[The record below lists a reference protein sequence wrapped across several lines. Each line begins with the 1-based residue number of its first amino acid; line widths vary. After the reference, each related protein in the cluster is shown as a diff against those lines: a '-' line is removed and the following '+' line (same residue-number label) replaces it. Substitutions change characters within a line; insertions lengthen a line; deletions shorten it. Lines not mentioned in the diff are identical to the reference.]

1 MKNTLSTYISYIPHV
16 LHNMTF
22 VVAEIGVNW
31 DGDFELAKEMMS
43 NAKEPGCNAVKF
55 QSFEQS
61 MVKNHP
67 EASRLIKTSIS
78 KSNVE
83 TINELSKSVGIEWFC
98 TPMYPAAVDILEPFV
113 KRFKIRVADGRP
125 LLENKSSELFE
136 KILKTEKEIIIS
148 SEKTP
153 KGTKFYD
160 IPKIHWLYCVSKYPC
175 ELTDLDFRNINDF
188 EGYSNHCPNLV
199 APLTAV
205 ALDIKI
211 LEVHITSDKSKNYAD
226 NNVSFDYNELK
237 DLLRSIRQIEKIL
250 R

>member
-43 NAKEPGCNAVKF
+43 NAKEVGFNAVKF

-61 MVKNHP
+61 MVKDHP

-98 TPMYPAAVDILEPFV
+98 TPMYPLAVHILEPFV

-226 NNVSFDYNELK
+226 NNVSL
-237 DLLRSIRQIEKIL
+237 
-250 R
+250 